1 MNQPTSTQ
9 GRDFLRTIVAEDLR
23 SGRHTSI
30 VTRFPPEPN
39 GYLHI
44 GHATSVVLNFG
55 VAAETG
61 GRCHLRFDDTNPE
74 TEEQKYVDSIIDSVA
89 WLGYDWGEHLY
100 FASDYF
106 QRMYGFAEH
115 LIREG
120 KAYVDSL
127 SEEEIREYRGT
138 VMEPGRPSPYRD
150 RSVAEN
156 LDIFRRMRD
165 GEFPDGAHVL
175 RGRIDMSARNMLLRD
190 PVLYRIR
197 HASHY
202 RTGDRWCVY
211 PLYDYAHPIEDAIE
225 SITHSFCTLEFENN
239 RALYDWVVDN
249 LPRGEP
255 PAIPPDSRPRQYEF
269 ARRNFEYTVVS
280 KRKLLQLVREGHV
293 SGWDDPR
300 MPTLAGLRRRGYTP
314 DAVRTFCEMIGIGKA
329 ENRADIGVLEYAIR
343 DDLNQKAP
351 RVLCVVRPLK
361 VVLTNYPEGETEEF
375 DAPLFPHDV
384 PKEGSR
390 AVPFSRTLYIDHDDF
405 MEDPA
410 PGFFRLSPGADVRL
424 RYAYVIR
431 CDEVVKNEAG
441 DVLELR
447 CTYYP
452 ETRGGKAPEGRTIKG
467 TLHWVSA
474 EHAARCTVRLYD
486 RLFSVPDPESGDE
499 DFKTHLNPDSLVV
512 VEDALIEPSVA
523 HDPPGRHYQFERVG
537 YFVSDP
543 EDSTPGRLTFNRTV
557 TLRDTWAKVARK
569 QQVGAPPPKDR
580 AASGKARRGEPPSS
594 EQGVATRP
602 ARGGSP
608 GPAGPA
614 TEPERS
620 PELAQRRERFQRDL
634 GLGAEEAEILTRERA
649 SAALFE
655 AALQSAPEDGV
666 TGPSDATGAS
676 PAGVANWLIH
686 ELPRAMGERTLEN
699 LPFDGSDLGRLVTLV
714 EDGSLSSSAARDVL
728 AEMVETGSAPDQ
740 VVERRGLRQ
749 LSDVDQLGAIV
760 DQVLAANPAKV
771 AEYQAGKRG
780 LLGFF
785 VGEVMRA
792 TKGRANPELSKEL
805 IGQRLA

>member
-1 MNQPTSTQ
+1 MNEPNTAQ
-9 GRDFLRTIVAEDLR
+9 GQDFLRAIVAADLR
-23 SGRHTSI
+23 SGRHSAI

-74 TEEQKYVDSIIDSVA
+74 TEEQKYVDSIIESVA

-106 QRMYGFAEH
+106 DRMYFFAEH
-115 LIREG
+115 LVREG

-127 SEEEIREYRGT
+127 SEEEIREHRGT

-156 LDIFRRMRD
+156 LDLFRRMRA
-165 GEFPDGAHVL
+165 GEFSDGAHVL
-175 RGRIDMSARNMLLRD
+175 RARIDMESKNMLLRD

-197 HASHY
+197 HARHY

-225 SITHSFCTLEFENN
+225 SVTHSFCTLEFENN
-239 RALYDWVVDN
+239 RALYDWVVEN

-255 PAIPPDSRPRQYEF
+255 PAVPTDSRPHQYEF

-280 KRKLLQLVREGHV
+280 KRKLLELVRERRV
-293 SGWDDPR
+293 AGWDDPR

-314 DAVRTFCEMIGIGKA
+314 EAVRTFCEMIGIGKA

-343 DDLNQKAP
+343 DDLNRKAP
-351 RVLCVVRPLK
+351 RVLCVLRPLK
-361 VVLTNYPEGETEEF
+361 VVLTNYPEGETEIF

-384 PKEGSR
+384 PQEGSR
-390 AVPFSRTLYIDHDDF
+390 PLPFSRTLYIDRDDF

-410 PGFFRLSPGADVRL
+410 PGFFRLSPGAEVRL

-431 CDEVVKNEAG
+431 CDEVVKDDAG
-441 DVLELR
+441 EVVELR
-447 CTYYP
+447 CTYHP

-474 EHAARCTVRLYD
+474 EHAAPCTVRLYD
-486 RLFSVPDPESGDE
+486 RLFSVPDPEAGDE

-523 HDPPGRHYQFERVG
+523 EDPAGRHYQFERVG
-537 YFVSDP
+537 YFFSDP
-543 EDSTPGRLTFNRTV
+543 EDSAPGRLAFNRTV

-569 QQVGAPPPKDR
+569 QQGGAPPEK
-580 AASGKARRGEPPSS
+580 GEGEPGKRTRS
-594 EQGVATRP
+594 AT
-602 ARGGSP
+602 P

-614 TEPERS
+614 TEPSRS
-620 PELAQRRERFQRDL
+620 PELAARRERYRDEL
-634 GLGAEEAEILTRERA
+634 GLGAEEAEILSRERA
-649 SAALFE
+649 TADLFE
-655 AALQSAPEDGV
+655 AALDQ
-666 TGPSDATGAS
+666 GAS
-676 PAGVANWLIH
+676 AAGVANWMIH
-686 ELPRAMGERTLEN
+686 ELPRAIGDRTLEN
-699 LPFDGSDLGRLVTLV
+699 LPFGGAGLAELVALA
-714 EDGSLSSSAARDVL
+714 EGGSLSSTAAREVL
-728 AEMVETGSAPDQ
+728 AEMVETGDAPARI
-740 VVERRGLRQ
+740 VERRGLEQVNDPAR
-749 LSDVDQLGAIV
+749 LGAIV
-760 DQVLAANPAKV
+760 DDVLAAHPAKV
-771 AEYQAGKRG
+771 GEYRGGKTG

-792 TKGRANPELSKEL
+792 TRGRANPELAKEL
-805 IGQRLA
+805 IARRLE